1 MADNLDKKTDLIRVR
16 KSHITVY
23 KDFPLYYISDSGE
36 PVLFRKAE
44 MKLLTEKL
52 QANPLQELYIRKED
66 EKTVVKV
73 LMSLLNV
80 RLAKAVASKGIKA
93 VRQSIGQIVE
103 EVLENPEHSLP
114 ALPETMEIL
123 FFNAKKT
130 PELLDAL
137 VSMNNTSPKIIDH
150 IVNVLALTGQYC
162 FFQEMSEDAVK
173 KFGLC
178 ALLHDVGLSQIET
191 KIIEKDQKLTQGE
204 FDLYKTHPDKGY
216 SFIISH
222 PVFDKAIARAAR
234 EHHERLDGS
243 GYPNRIHDISFEG
256 QVIGLIDSYEA
267 LKYREK
273 TFRKGLKPYDAL
285 QIIKR
290 DVVQG
295 KYNKQVFVDLCK
307 CLIK

>member
-1 MADNLDKKTDLIRVR
+1 MGDKVEKKSDLIPVR
-16 KSHITVY
+16 KSHIAAY

-36 PVLFRKAE
+36 PVLFRKVE
-44 MKLLTEKL
+44 LLTEKL
-52 QANPLQELYIRKED
+52 QANSFQEFYIRKED

-73 LMSLLNV
+73 LMSLLNM
-80 RLAKAVASKGIKA
+80 RLAKAVASKGIQA
-93 VRQSIGQIVE
+93 IRQSIGQIVE
-103 EVLENPEHSLP
+103 EVLENPEHIMP
-114 ALPETMEIL
+114 ALPETIEIL

-150 IVNVLALTGQYC
+150 IINVLALTGRYC
-162 FFQEMSEDAVK
+162 FFKEMPDDDVK
-173 KFGLC
+173 RFGLC

-191 KIIEKDQKLTQGE
+191 RIIEKEQKLTQSE
-204 FDLYKTHPDKGY
+204 FDMYKTHPDKSY
-216 SFIISH
+216 TFIISH
-222 PVFDKAIARAAR
+222 PVFDKTIAHAAR
-234 EHHERLDGS
+234 EHHECLDGS
-243 GYPNRIHDISFEG
+243 GYPKGIHDISFEG

-273 TFRKGLKPYDAL
+273 AYRKGLKSYDAL
-285 QIIKR
+285 QIIKS